1 MGEYLAAVGAV
12 SQNNSAF
19 PEVIIQAGYDLDMW
33 AKRYMWR
40 DYDWLLLG
48 VVLLLMMGGVA
59 MIYSATRGDPI
70 VERLP
75 LDQAVIGVIGLLF
88 LFLISGLD
96 YRLFKMLA
104 WPTYAFTLLILV
116 LVLFV
121 GVSHNEAQRWF
132 DFGFFEVQ
140 PGEIAKVLLSI
151 FFAKFIADRDGRHSY
166 ISTALISFLLLLP
179 CVALILRQP
188 NYSTAITI
196 VIIWAAIVFV
206 GGVDRQYL
214 IFAIAA
220 AILLVVFVTQ
230 FSDLLPDYVQ
240 KRVTLFLDPNSALEA
255 DRYQQTQALIA
266 LGSGGML
273 GQGFLQGLQ
282 SQLRYFPVRHTD
294 FIFSVIGEEL
304 GFVGALIFLVLLI
317 LVIVRSLRAA
327 LIATDTFGRLLCTGI
342 AATLFLQTY
351 TNVAMQVGLAPITG
365 IVLPFVSYGRTSL
378 LIVMLSIGL
387 VESVAM
393 RHKKLEFGR
402 EG

>member
-1 MGEYLAAVGAV
+1 
-12 SQNNSAF
+12 
-19 PEVIIQAGYDLDMW
+19 
-33 AKRYMWR
+33 MWR

-96 YRLFKMLA
+96 YRIFKMLA

>member
-1 MGEYLAAVGAV
+1 MAA
-12 SQNNSAF
+12 Q
-19 PEVIIQAGYDLDMW
+19 IITM
-33 AKRYMWR
+33 
-40 DYDWLLLG
+40 
-48 VVLLLMMGGVA
+48 
-59 MIYSATRGDPI
+59 
-70 VERLP
+70 
-75 LDQAVIGVIGLLF
+75 
-88 LFLISGLD
+88 
-96 YRLFKMLA
+96 
-104 WPTYAFTLLILV
+104 
-116 LVLFV
+116 
-121 GVSHNEAQRWF
+121 
-132 DFGFFEVQ
+132 
-140 PGEIAKVLLSI
+140 
-151 FFAKFIADRDGRHSY
+151 
-166 ISTALISFLLLLP
+166 
-179 CVALILRQP
+179 
-188 NYSTAITI
+188 
-196 VIIWAAIVFV
+196 
-206 GGVDRQYL
+206 
-214 IFAIAA
+214 
-220 AILLVVFVTQ
+220 VVFVTQ

-240 KRVTLFLDPNSALEA
+240 KRVTLFLDPSSALEA

-327 LIATDTFGRLLCTGI
+327 FIATDTFGRLLCTGI